1 MSIVRRICINTT
13 YDFYETLKSMK
24 KKLGYEGVSMSSFV
38 RQMCLN
44 GIKAEL
50 AAKGDG
56 IA

>member
-1 MSIVRRICINTT
+1 MPIIKRVCINTT

-50 AAKGDG
+50 ASRGNG
-56 IA
+56 NV